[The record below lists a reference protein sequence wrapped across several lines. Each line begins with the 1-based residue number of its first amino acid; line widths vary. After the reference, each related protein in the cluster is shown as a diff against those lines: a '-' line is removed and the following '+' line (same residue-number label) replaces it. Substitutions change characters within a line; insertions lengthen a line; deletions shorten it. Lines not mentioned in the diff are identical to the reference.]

1 MTMNPQ
7 AARLDE
13 IARTNARAYKL
24 RDRKSLDATL
34 QELALAIFTAL
45 LLSLICC

>member
-1 MTMNPQ
+1 MSTNAQ

-13 IARTNARAYKL
+13 IARTNARACPPHK
-24 RDRKSLDATL
+24 RAPLDVTL
-34 QELALAIFTAL
+34 PELALALIAAL

>member
-1 MTMNPQ
+1 MTMNSQ

-13 IARTNARAYKL
+13 IARTNARACPPKKRAPL
-24 RDRKSLDATL
+24 VEELP
-34 QELALAIFTAL
+34 ELALAIIAAL

>member
-13 IARTNARAYKL
+13 IARANARAYPQ
-24 RDRKSLDATL
+24 RKRVSLEEVL
-34 QELALAIFTAL
+34 PELALSLIAAL

>member
-1 MTMNPQ
+1 MVVNPQ

-13 IARTNARAYKL
+13 IARTNARACPLHK
-24 RDRKSLDATL
+24 RAPLDVTL
-34 QELALAIFTAL
+34 AALALSILAAL

>member
-7 AARLDE
+7 AARMEE
-13 IARTNARAYKL
+13 IARTNARALPPRECKP
-24 RDRKSLDATL
+24 LDATL
-34 QELALAIFTAL
+34 LELALAIIAAL

>member
-7 AARLDE
+7 AARLEE
-13 IARTNARAYKL
+13 IARTNARALHRRESKPL
-24 RDRKSLDATL
+24 EMTL
-34 QELALAIFTAL
+34 PELALATIAAL

>member
-7 AARLDE
+7 AARLEE
-13 IARTNARAYKL
+13 IARTNARALPPRESKP
-24 RDRKSLDATL
+24 LDVTL
-34 QELALAIFTAL
+34 PELALATIAAL

>member
-7 AARLDE
+7 AARLEE
-13 IARTNARAYKL
+13 ITRTNARACPPHKRAPL
-24 RDRKSLDATL
+24 VEELT
-34 QELALAIFTAL
+34 ELALAIIAAV

>member
-7 AARLDE
+7 AARLEE
-13 IARTNARAYKL
+13 IARTNARACPPHKRAPL
-24 RDRKSLDATL
+24 VEELA
-34 QELALAIFTAL
+34 ELALAIIAAL

>member
-7 AARLDE
+7 AARLEE
-13 IARTNARAYKL
+13 IARINTRERPQCKQAP
-24 RDRKSLDATL
+24 LDVTL
-34 QELALAIFTAL
+34 PELALAIIAAL

>member
-7 AARLDE
+7 AARLEE
-13 IARTNARAYKL
+13 IARTNARAHPQHK
-24 RDRKSLDATL
+24 RAPLDVTL
-34 QELALAIFTAL
+34 PELALAIIAAL

>member
-7 AARLDE
+7 AARLEE
-13 IARTNARAYKL
+13 IARTNARAYL
-24 RDRKSLDATL
+24 PRVTEPPEVTIT
-34 QELALAIFTAL
+34 ELALAIIAAL

>member
-7 AARLDE
+7 AARLEE
-13 IARTNARAYKL
+13 IARTNARACPPHKRAPL
-24 RDRKSLDATL
+24 VEELL
-34 QELALAIFTAL
+34 ELALTIIAAL

>member
-7 AARLDE
+7 AARLEE
-13 IARTNARAYKL
+13 IARTNARTRPQRERAP
-24 RDRKSLDATL
+24 LDVTL
-34 QELALAIFTAL
+34 PELALAIIAAL

>member
-1 MTMNPQ
+1 MSTNAQ

-13 IARTNARAYKL
+13 IARTNARACPP
-24 RDRKSLDATL
+24 RKPLDVTL
-34 QELALAIFTAL
+34 PELALALIAAL